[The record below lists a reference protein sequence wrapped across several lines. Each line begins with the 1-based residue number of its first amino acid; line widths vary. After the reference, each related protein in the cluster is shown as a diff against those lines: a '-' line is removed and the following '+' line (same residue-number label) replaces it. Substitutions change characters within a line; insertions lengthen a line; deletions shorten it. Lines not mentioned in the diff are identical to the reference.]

1 MQKRAAIYARIST
14 SDQKSLGNQ
23 LDQMKSYIK
32 SRNWLHVK
40 QVEEIASGAKTR
52 PKRQELLKM
61 ARRREIDVIV
71 VWKLDRWGR
80 SVSDVTATLNELQEL
95 GVGFV
100 SITEALDFTTAMGR
114 AMAGLLSVFS
124 EFERDLLRER
134 VKWGLEN
141 ARKKGVR
148 IGRPGYSLSVRNK
161 ILKLHKDGVSQ
172 AEIERRTGIS
182 RRSVGRILVN
192 LPLNLNG

>member
-1 MQKRAAIYARIST
+1 MEKRAAIYARIST
-14 SDQKSLGNQ
+14 TDQKSLGNQ
-23 LDQMKSYIK
+23 LDQMKSYIA
-32 SRNWLHVK
+32 SRNWFHMK

-80 SVSDVTATLNELQEL
+80 SVQDITATLGELQEL

-100 SITEALDFTTAMGR
+100 SITEALDFTTATGR
-114 AMAGLLSVFS
+114 AMAGLLSVFA

-141 ARKKGVR
+141 ARRKGIR
-148 IGRPGYSLSVRNK
+148 IGRPGTPQEMRK
-161 ILKLHKDGVSQ
+161 IIFDLYKRGISK
-172 AEIERRTGIS
+172 AEIERRTGVS
-182 RRSVGRILVN
+182 RRSVGRVLETEE
-192 LPLNLNG
+192 GST

>member
-14 SDQKSLGNQ
+14 TDQKSLGNQ
-23 LDQMKSYIK
+23 LDKMMSYIA
-32 SRNWLHVK
+32 SRDWLHVK
-40 QVEEIASGAKTR
+40 QVEEISSGAKTL
-52 PKRQELLKM
+52 PKRQELLRM

-95 GVGFV
+95 GVGFI

-114 AMAGLLSVFS
+114 AMAGLLSVFA

-141 ARKKGVR
+141 ARRKGIR
-148 IGRPGYSLSVRNK
+148 IGRPGTDLAKKKRIISLFKRGFAK
-161 ILKLHKDGVSQ
+161 
-172 AEIERRTGIS
+172 AEIERKTGVS
-182 RRSVGRILVN
+182 RRSVGRILDES
-192 LPLNLNG
+192 LI

>member
-14 SDQKSLGNQ
+14 TDQKSLGNQ
-23 LDQMKSYIK
+23 LQKMKSYIA
-32 SRNWLHVK
+32 SRNWFHVK

-52 PKRQELLKM
+52 PKREELLKM
-61 ARRREIDVIV
+61 ARRRQIDVIV

-80 SVSDVTATLNELQEL
+80 SVRDITETLNELQEL

-100 SITEALDFTTAMGR
+100 SITEALDFTTAAGR
-114 AMAGLLSVFS
+114 AMAGLLSVFA

-141 ARKKGVR
+141 ARRKGIM
-148 IGRPGYSLSVRNK
+148 IGRPGFSLAVRNK
-161 ILKLHKDGVSQ
+161 VLKLHEEGVNKL
-172 AEIERRTGIS
+172 EIERRTGVS
-182 RRSVGRILVN
+182 RRSVGRIL
-192 LPLNLNG
+192 G

>member
-1 MQKRAAIYARIST
+1 MQKRAVIYARIST

-80 SVSDVTATLNELQEL
+80 SVSDVTSTLNELQEL

-141 ARKKGVR
+141 AKRKGIR
-148 IGRPGYSLSVRNK
+148 IGRPGTAPEKRKIIYNLFKKGLSK
-161 ILKLHKDGVSQ
+161 
-172 AEIERRTGIS
+172 AEIERMTGIS
-182 RRSVGRILVN
+182 RRSVGRIL
-192 LPLNLNG
+192 GFKE